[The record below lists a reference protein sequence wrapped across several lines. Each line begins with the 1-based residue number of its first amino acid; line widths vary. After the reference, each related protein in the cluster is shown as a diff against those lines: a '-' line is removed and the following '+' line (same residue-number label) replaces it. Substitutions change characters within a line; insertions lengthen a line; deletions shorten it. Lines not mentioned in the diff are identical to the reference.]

1 VVVLEGA
8 KGSRSVGS
16 ARSGSAGVVSQS
28 KRSSIIYGRDLH
40 VDELR
45 KHVHGFFP
53 DIEGWQEHIGTPI
66 PWFDTAGV
74 CYQITG
80 RDKTGKSF
88 FSSYILA
95 QRSQHSPVVFITTE
109 RSAQLVAA
117 HLLDLGANLDNV
129 VFIDYSDNPHGALG
143 RASMGKGADPFYT
156 TPLYRDLK
164 QVYETLS
171 GPKPYL
177 VVVDSLTGF
186 FEAAEWSGRLLTENL
201 ARTVFNLSGVLAF
214 AISQKR
220 TSHSEFNTE
229 VAGGLTVSH
238 ILDGTFILAKYRY
251 SVFKKERRFI
261 SDLASKYGGAIHTLR
276 WDGCRWGPHPENEFI
291 VEFSDNRIRIAG
303 VLSPDVLD
311 QYYRTLYNNSGGS
324 SSEVG

>member
-1 VVVLEGA
+1 MVVVLRQRAPGRAQGSSGA
-8 KGSRSVGS
+8 SRTHLTSR
-16 ARSGSAGVVSQS
+16 ARPSRG
-28 KRSSIIYGRDLH
+28 SSIVYGKDIH

-53 DIEGWQEHIGTPI
+53 DVEGWKEHIKAPI

-74 CYQITG
+74 VYQITG

-95 QRSQHSPVVFITTE
+95 QRSQRSSVVFVTTE

-143 RASMGKGADPFYT
+143 RASMGKGADPFYQ
-156 TPLYRDLK
+156 TPFYRDIK

-171 GPKPYL
+171 GPKPWL
-177 VVVDSLTGF
+177 LVVDSLTGF

-201 ARTVFNLSGVLAF
+201 ARTIFNLPGVLAF

-276 WDGCRWGPHPENEFI
+276 WDGCRWGPHPESEFI

-303 VLSPDVLD
+303 ELSPEVLD
-311 QYYRTLYNNSGGS
+311 QYYRTLYNNNPT
-324 SSEVG
+324 